1 VNDDQKPRRSA
12 GMRGSPASP
21 LPEHRPISSVFKARP
36 EAPQPERVSTSQ
48 FAKPRIL
55 MGEVTAP
62 PGAFAGNKGEAIA
75 AYRAAFR
82 AFMIARRLVPTAW
95 ARDAGVPAA
104 PLLSF
109 LAGRARTIPPD
120 IAAKLAAFARVSVE
134 EMFR

>member
-1 VNDDQKPRRSA
+1 MSDDRKPRRSA

-36 EAPQPERVSTSQ
+36 EAPQPERVSTSP

-82 AFMIARRLVPTAW
+82 AFMIARRLTPSTW

-109 LAGRARTIPPD
+109 LAGRARNIPPD
-120 IAAKLAAFARVSVE
+120 IAAKLAAFAKVSVE

>member
-1 VNDDQKPRRSA
+1 
-12 GMRGSPASP
+12 MRGSPASP
-21 LPEHRPISSVFKARP
+21 LPEHGPISSVFKARP
-36 EAPQPERVSTSQ
+36 EAPQPERASASR
-48 FAKPRIL
+48 FAKPKIL

-95 ARDAGVPAA
+95 TRDAGVPAA

-120 IAAKLAAFARVSVE
+120 IAAKLAAFVKVSVE